1 MSDEMEDAPA
11 MRHQGLA
18 PWLQTAWD
26 MRAAGN
32 FIGGGSG
39 TGLLILTSLGAFDGL
54 YSPVLLLAGLVL
66 VGLGLFSV
74 FLEIGRP
81 LRALNVLLG
90 GKRSWMTREAF
101 VAGILFPLGGA
112 ALIWPDLAK
121 LVWIPA
127 AAYLYCQARILESAK
142 GIPTWRSPLILPLTV
157 VTGLAEGAGI
167 LLLLGTLFLDAG
179 APEWVAGTL
188 VATIAGRIFVWM
200 FYRRRMVGGEAPVEA
215 AAMLIRFSMPF
226 TLGGN
231 VIPIAFLVL
240 AGISP
245 DIRAAALAAAGL
257 AAMAGGWAMKI
268 VIVTKAAH
276 NQGFAINHSPA
287 RGGGESGPGFKPG
300 WREVPPGEARNQAK
314 E

>member
-1 MSDEMEDAPA
+1 MSEDFQDAPV
-11 MRHQGLA
+11 MHHPGLS

-39 TGLLILTSLGAFDGL
+39 TGLLIIASLGSFAGIHGPVPLLVGL
-54 YSPVLLLAGLVL
+54 AL

-90 GKRSWMTREAF
+90 GKRSWMTREAM
-101 VAGILFPLGGA
+101 VAGVLFPLGLA
-112 ALIWPDLAK
+112 ALFYPV
-121 LVWIPA
+121 LVKFVWFPA

-142 GIPTWRSPLILPLTV
+142 GIPTWRSPLILPLTIS
-157 VTGLAEGAGI
+157 TGIAEGAGI
-167 LLLLGTLFLDAG
+167 LLVLATLFLDNG
-179 APEWVAGTL
+179 APDWLAGTL
-188 VATIAGRIFVWM
+188 VAAIAARIFVWM
-200 FYRRRMVGGEAPVEA
+200 FYRRRMVEGEAPVA
-215 AAMLIRFSMPF
+215 AAAALIRLSMPF

-231 VIPIAFLVL
+231 VIPIAFLVA
-240 AGISP
+240 AGIQP

-257 AAMAGGWAMKI
+257 AAMAGGWALKI
-268 VIVTKAAH
+268 CIVTKAAH

-287 RGGGESGPGFKPG
+287 RGSGESGPGFKPG
-300 WREVPPGEARNQAK
+300 WREVSKDK